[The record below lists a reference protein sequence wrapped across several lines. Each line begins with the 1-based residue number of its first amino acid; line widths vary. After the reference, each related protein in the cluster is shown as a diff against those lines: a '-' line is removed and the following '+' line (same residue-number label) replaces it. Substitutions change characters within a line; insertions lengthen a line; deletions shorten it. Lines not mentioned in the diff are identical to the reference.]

1 MEFEDQ
7 ELASWLED
15 TVRKIME
22 EKADGVAFV
31 AQLQNGTICTSYFR
45 TGPCRKVEF
54 ASHIQIDAVLEAM
67 RYKKEENG
75 EDG

>member
-1 MEFEDQ
+1 MEFEDKA
-7 ELASWLED
+7 LAAWLED

-22 EKADGVAFV
+22 EKADSVAFV
-31 AQLQNGTICTSYFR
+31 AQLKDGVFCTAYFNA
-45 TGPCRKVEF
+45 GPCRKMEF